1 MRKLHPMTLN
11 ALNPTLPL
19 VGISSCLTG
28 NKVRYDGADKF
39 NGIVAEHIQPFVNL
53 LPLCPESMAGL
64 GIPRPP
70 VNLVQ
75 TGGQIRALGRD
86 VANLDVTERLL
97 SMGQRIANAYP
108 ELKGFIVQSRSP
120 SCGFNTT
127 PVYTTD
133 QTDVITYQGSG
144 LFVTAL
150 LQCMPGLPILN
161 DCELTPQK
169 IQYFLNQINN
179 T

>member
-1 MRKLHPMTLN
+1 MTLTTH
-11 ALNPTLPL
+11 NPTLPL

-28 NKVRYDGADKF
+28 NRVRYDGADKF

-75 TGGQIRALGRD
+75 AGEQIRARGRD
-86 VANLDVTERLL
+86 IANLDVTERLL
-97 SMGQRIANAYP
+97 SMGQCVANAYP

-133 QTDVITYQGSG
+133 QTEVLSHQGSG

-150 LQCMPGLPILN
+150 LQCMPELPILN
-161 DCELTPQK
+161 DSELTPYK
-169 IQYFLNQINN
+169 IQCFLKQIQHP
-179 T
+179 